1 VTAGSHRVIL
11 IGHPLGHSVSPAF
24 QNAAFAASGIDAR
37 YALAD
42 VLPDELERIVASL
55 RADSLLGANVTV
67 PYKRAVIPFLD
78 ALSDEARALGAVNT
92 IVNHAGR
99 LTGLNTDVPGFAA
112 DLRAQDVA
120 AQGRVVVLLGAGG
133 AARAVAAALA
143 AMGVGHLAIA
153 NRSIARAREITDQ
166 YPTVCTAYTLDSDAL
181 HDVLPGAAL
190 LVNATSVGLHGD
202 ATPLDDASLALLPPA
217 AVVYDLI
224 YRPTALLRHAGERGY
239 RTIDGLGMLV
249 HQGALAWEAWTNQSA
264 PIDVMWAAARAAR
277 DGA

>member
-1 VTAGSHRVIL
+1 MTAATRRVVL

-42 VLPDELERIVASL
+42 VPPEDVERTVASL
-55 RADSLLGANVTV
+55 RTDAMLGANVTV
-67 PYKRAVIPFLD
+67 PYKRDVIPFLN
-78 ALSDEARALGAVNT
+78 ALSDDARALGAVNT

-99 LTGLNTDVPGFAA
+99 LSGLNTDVPGFAA
-112 DLRAQDVA
+112 DLRAHDVVM
-120 AQGRVVVLLGAGG
+120 QGRVVVLLGAGG
-133 AARAVAAALA
+133 AARAVAAALT

-166 YPTVCTAYTLDSDAL
+166 YPTVCTAYTLGSDAL
-181 HDVLPGAAL
+181 HDILPGAAL

-202 ATPLDDASLALLPPA
+202 ATPLDDAALALLPPA

-224 YRPTALLRHAGERGY
+224 YRPTALLRYAAERGY

-249 HQGALAWEAWTNQSA
+249 HQGALAWEAWTGQPA
-264 PIDVMWAAARAAR
+264 PINVMWVAARAAR
-277 DGA
+277 DDT